1 MLKIMRNFVTSWL
14 GMAVLALAV
23 GAMAIVFG
31 QAGPSGGGSVEKST
45 VLATVGK
52 TAITDRQYIAAVDRL
67 VARERESSPGLNN
80 ARFIESGGGEMV
92 LQQMIVSQALT
103 AFADGNGM
111 KVSKRLVDGEIAS
124 IPAFQQNGQFNEDL
138 FRRVIAEQN
147 ISESE
152 LRTSIAQDLIRRQL
166 LQPLTAGAA
175 LPDAV
180 IEGYARMLLEQRK
193 GEILP
198 IPSALMADPGQPTD
212 AQLQAF
218 HDAHKDEYTI
228 PERRGFRYA
237 GISSDQLA
245 AKATPS
251 AAEVRKYYDAHPGE
265 FGGLET
271 RDVQQIV
278 LPDAKAAK
286 AFVAKVRAG
295 TAFAEAARAEGFSAR
310 DTAVGVVSR
319 DELAKQL
326 DEASAKAA
334 FNLPAGGV
342 SDPVKS
348 DFGERVLLVR
358 AIHPP
363 KIQPFAVVQKRIE
376 TQLRDARVKDLL
388 ADTVND
394 AEDRLDEGQS
404 LADVAKSLGLGV
416 VTEAP
421 VTSDGRRYDADYQL
435 SQVQLP
441 MLGKVFE
448 QSPQDGPRVQE
459 IDPGHYAIIEV
470 TDVVAPVLV
479 PMARIRADVVA
490 AWTADTR
497 ANAAK
502 AEAERIVKRIAAG
515 DTLAK
520 ATTGRQLPPPETLT
534 VRRLELAQMVG
545 QQQQVPPPVL
555 MLLNIPAGT
564 AHIVAAPQGRGWFVV
579 HVTEVKEGSAAD
591 AKPLLTD
598 LRQTLAQDAANEF
611 AEGFLRTVERQTK
624 VVQRPEALKAVN
636 RQLTGAFED

>member
-1 MLKIMRNFVTSWL
+1 MLKLMRNFVTSWL

-31 QAGPSGGGSVEKST
+31 QAGPSGGGSTEKAA
-45 VLATVGK
+45 VLATVGDN
-52 TAITDRQYIAAVDRL
+52 AITDRQYISAVDRV
-67 VARERESSPGLNN
+67 VARERETTPGLNN
-80 ARFIESGGGEMV
+80 AQFLGSGGGDMV
-92 LQQMIVSQALT
+92 LQQMIVSQALS
-103 AFADGNGM
+103 AFADSNGM
-111 KVSKRLVDGEIAS
+111 TVSKRLVDGEIAS

-147 ISESE
+147 ISEAE

-175 LPDAV
+175 LPAAV
-180 IEGYARMLLEQRK
+180 VEGYARMLLEQRK

-198 IPSALMADPGQPTD
+198 IPSALMKDPGTPTD

-218 HDAHKDEYTI
+218 HDAHKAEYTI
-228 PERRGFRYA
+228 PERRSFRYA
-237 GISSDQLA
+237 EISSDKLA
-245 AKATPS
+245 AKAAPS
-251 AAEVRKYYDAHPGE
+251 ADEVRKYYDSHPGE

-278 LPDAKAAK
+278 LPDAKTAR

-295 TAFAEAARAEGFSAR
+295 TSFAAAAKAQGFDAR
-310 DTAVGVVSR
+310 DIAVGVLSR

-326 DEASAKAA
+326 DEAAAKAA
-334 FNLPAGGV
+334 FRLDAGAV

-348 DFGERVLLVR
+348 DFGERVLFVR
-358 AIHPP
+358 AIHAPRV
-363 KIQPFAVVQKRIE
+363 QPFAVVEKRIAA
-376 TQLRDARVKDLL
+376 QLREARLKDLL

-404 LADVAKSLGLGV
+404 LADVAKSLGLSV

-435 SQVQLP
+435 SQVTLP

-448 QSPQDGPRVQE
+448 QSQQDGPRVVE
-459 IDPGHYAIIEV
+459 IGSGHYAIIEV
-470 TDVVAPVLV
+470 TDVVAPELV
-479 PMARIRADVVA
+479 PMARIRNDVVT
-490 AWTADTR
+490 AWAADTR
-497 ANAAK
+497 ANEAK
-502 AEAERIVKRIAAG
+502 AEAERIVKRIEAG

-520 ATTGRQLPPPETLT
+520 AIAGKQLPPAETLT
-534 VRRLELAQMVG
+534 VRRLELAQMMG

-555 MLLNIPAGT
+555 MLLNIPAGK
-564 AHIVAAPQGRGWFVV
+564 AHIVAAPEGRGWFVV
-579 HVTEVKEGSAAD
+579 HVLEAKEGSEAE
-591 AKPLLTD
+591 AKPLLND

-611 AEGFLRTVERQTK
+611 AESFLRTVERQTK
-624 VVQRPEALKAVN
+624 VVRRPDALKAVN